1 MHPPSSRA
9 PLAALLLVFTAAP
22 LPAGTSAETP
32 PAAPP
37 LPERL
42 ADTGLYVPGSLSR
55 IHPDNQPFTPQ
66 YPLWTDGAG
75 KRRWLYLPPGTHIDA
90 SDPDA
95 WDFPPGTR
103 LWKEFSHGRPI
114 ETRLIERLPDGAW
127 RFATYVWNEDGSEA
141 VLAPERGIAALPA
154 PEAPGGRYRIP
165 SRDDCRAC
173 HEGGKVPVLGFSALQ
188 LSPDR
193 DPLAPNAEP
202 LRPGDADLPGLVAR
216 GQLVNLPPQLLAEP
230 PRIRAGSPSE
240 RATLGYLH
248 ANCGHCHNRASADD
262 PAVPVDLS
270 LSRQVGA
277 DRDDAQA
284 LKALIETRLRYR
296 GHGSSADLPLI
307 APGDAEASVLLQRM
321 RTRNPMARM
330 PPLGTRIPD
339 PEALELIGRWIGHDL
354 HPSPGATR

>member
-1 MHPPSSRA
+1 MRPPSALA
-9 PLAALLLVFTAAP
+9 PLAALLLVLAASP
-22 LPAGTSAETP
+22 LPAGVGAETV
-32 PAAPP
+32 PAAP

-42 ADTGLYVPGSLSR
+42 AGTGLYVSGSLSR

-66 YPLWTDGAG
+66 YPLWTDGAR

-95 WDFPPGTR
+95 WDFPPGTK

-114 ETRLIERLPDGAW
+114 ETRFIERLPDGSW
-127 RFATYVWNEDGSEA
+127 RFAAYVWNADGSDA
-141 VLAPERGIAALPA
+141 VLAPERGFAALPA
-154 PEAPGGRYRIP
+154 PEAPGGRYTIP

-173 HEGGKVPVLGFSALQ
+173 HGGAKVPVLGFSALQ

-202 LRPGDADLPGLVAR
+202 LRPGDADLRSLVAR
-216 GQLVNLPPQLLAEP
+216 SWLANLPPQLLADP
-230 PRIRAGSPSE
+230 PRIQAGSPSE

-248 ANCGHCHNRASADD
+248 GNCGHCHNRDVKSD

-270 LSRQVGA
+270 LARRVGA
-277 DRDDAQA
+277 GRDEAQM
-284 LKALIETRLRYR
+284 LKTLLDTRLRYR
-296 GHGSSADLPLI
+296 MNGAATDMRLI
-307 APGDAEASVLLQRM
+307 APGDIESSVLVHRM

-330 PPLGTRIPD
+330 PPLGTRLPD
-339 PEALELIGRWIGHDL
+339 SEALELIGRWIAHDL
-354 HPSPGATR
+354 QANPGATQ